1 MKNRRTT
8 TDKKYSPQVKICG
21 ITRKDEAL
29 ECAAFEADAIGCVF
43 YPKSPRHLTDNQA
56 KEICLAVPK
65 QLQTVGVFVNE
76 TFSSIMQRVDRCRLS
91 AVQLHGQES
100 PQLISRLR
108 KENLLVIKVL
118 FVNGQPSLKDVSNY
132 DASAFLLECGKGKLP
147 GGNALEW
154 NWGSAKDFGN
164 RYPLIIAGG
173 LTPENVSY
181 AIKKSAPHAVDVSSG
196 VERHPGRKDFAK
208 VAAFMNAVSHHHLYN
223 NFNNI
228 F

>member
-1 MKNRRTT
+1 MQNKRTT
-8 TDKKYSPQVKICG
+8 TDEKYNPQVKICG
-21 ITRKDEAL
+21 ITRKDEAI
-29 ECAAFEADAIGCVF
+29 ECAVFEADAIGCVF
-43 YPKSPRHLTDNQA
+43 YSKSPRHLTDNQA

-65 QLQTVGVFVNE
+65 QIKTVGVFVNE
-76 TFSSIMQRVDRCRLS
+76 TFSNIMRRVDRCRLS

-100 PQLISRLR
+100 PSLISRLR

-118 FVNGQPSLKDVSNY
+118 FINDQPSLNDVSNY

-154 NWGSAKDFGN
+154 NWESAKDFGN

-181 AIKKSAPHAVDVSSG
+181 AIKVSAPHAVDVSSG
-196 VERHPGRKDFAK
+196 VERSPGRKDLAK
-208 VAAFMNAVSHHHLYN
+208 VAAFMNAVSQHHLKN
-223 NFNNI
+223 NFKYI